1 MPFLP
6 ARRPLA
12 AALSCLSLC
21 SVALADDA
29 PTDTRPTALKEVSV
43 TATRTEGF
51 AARRVEV
58 GPFQGQDI
66 LDIPATVNVVTRDLL
81 DLQQPSGLYDA
92 LRNVAGVTRLQLNG
106 LAYDN
111 LSLRG
116 IALDNR
122 SSYYFNGV
130 LPFDNNIAIPMED
143 KQGFEVLKGASALY
157 YGFAVPA
164 GIVNMTT
171 KRAGDTPVTQI
182 GTSVD
187 NNGSVK
193 GTIDV
198 ARRFGDHQQFGV
210 RVNAATQSIHAP
222 IDDAHGN
229 RHMASLAADWKVSD
243 SVLLKYDYEH
253 VEQDLPEQAGITP
266 LPAIKGQVT
275 LPKLPDPG
283 QLLSSSQHNTRAR
296 ADTHLLR
303 ADFALSENWA
313 GMVSIGRSTTERD
326 RWAWIFRNYSLVTG
340 KGQLQASQQNGQR
353 YQNTNGR
360 AEINGAFDTG
370 PITHNVTIGFSRNR
384 LFQPDFTTNF
394 FVASQS
400 LYDPTQN
407 LVLKSSGAP
416 KPFYAQTVW
425 NTGTYVFDRV
435 SLGESWE
442 VTGGLRRSTYESQQF
457 GTPSTD
463 ITKNTPSASVVYR
476 LDSQSSLYASYIE
489 GLESAGSAPGTAENP
504 YQVLPAAVSR
514 QSEIGYRHRFD
525 NEMLVSVGAF
535 DIRQP
540 SAGVDA
546 NNVYAL
552 NGRAR
557 YRGME
562 FSAQG
567 HVTTQLSVATSAMWL
582 HARQVA
588 STDPTIEGKT
598 PENTP
603 RTSASLFLA
612 YDIASLPG
620 LDVNAGAFYTASRPI
635 NDQDQAWIGGYT
647 LFSAGSRY
655 RTVLSG
661 KPVTFQLNL
670 ENLGNKRYW
679 SAAGSN
685 LLSVGLGRTAMV
697 SATLDL

>member
-1 MPFLP
+1 MSIPF

-12 AALSCLSLC
+12 
-21 SVALADDA
+21 VALACLIVSPAFADDA
-29 PTDTRPTALKEVSV
+29 TETHPTTLKDISV
-43 TATRTEGF
+43 TATRTQGF
-51 AARRVEV
+51 AAKRVEV
-58 GPFQGQDI
+58 GPYQGQDI

-116 IALDNR
+116 IGLDNR

-143 KQGFEVLKGASALY
+143 KEGFEVLKGASALY

-187 NNGSVK
+187 SNGSVK

-198 ARRFGDHQQFGV
+198 GRRFGDRQQFGL

-222 IDDAHGN
+222 IDDVHGN

-243 SVLLKYDYEH
+243 GMMLKYDYEH
-253 VEQDLPEQAGITP
+253 VEQNLPEQAGITP
-266 LPAIKGQVT
+266 LAAVKGQVT
-275 LPKLPDPG
+275 LPRLPDPDRM
-283 QLLSSSQHNTRAR
+283 LASTQHGTRAR

-303 ADFALSENWA
+303 ADFALGESWA

-326 RWAWIFRNYSLVTG
+326 RWAWIFRNYDLVTG
-340 KGQLQASQQNGQR
+340 KGQLQASEQNGQR

-370 PITHNVTIGFSRNR
+370 PVTHNVTVGFSRNR
-384 LFQPDFTTNF
+384 LFQPDFTTYF
-394 FVASQS
+394 FVANQY
-400 LYDPTQN
+400 LYDPTRN
-407 LVLKSSGAP
+407 LVLKASGAP

-425 NTGTYVFDRV
+425 NTGTYAFDRV

-442 VTGGLRRSTYESQQF
+442 VTAGLRRSTYQSHQF
-457 GTPSTD
+457 GTPSSD

-476 LDSQSSLYASYIE
+476 LDSRSSLYASYIE
-489 GLESAGSAPGTAENP
+489 GLESGGSAPGTAANP

-514 QSEIGYRHRFD
+514 QSEVGYRHRFD
-525 NEMLVSVGAF
+525 NEMLVSVAAF

-540 SAGVDA
+540 SAGLDA
-546 NNVYAL
+546 NNVYVL

-567 HVTTQLSVATSAMWL
+567 HLTSQLSMSASALWL

-603 RTSASLFLA
+603 RSSASLFLA

-635 NDQDQAWIGGYT
+635 NNQNQAWIGGYT
-647 LFSAGSRY
+647 LFTAGSRY
-655 RTVLSG
+655 RTRIAG
-661 KPVTFQLNL
+661 KDVTFQLNL
-670 ENLGNKRYW
+670 ENLANKRYW

-685 LLSVGLGRTAMV
+685 QLSVGLGRTAMF
-697 SATLDL
+697 SSTIDL